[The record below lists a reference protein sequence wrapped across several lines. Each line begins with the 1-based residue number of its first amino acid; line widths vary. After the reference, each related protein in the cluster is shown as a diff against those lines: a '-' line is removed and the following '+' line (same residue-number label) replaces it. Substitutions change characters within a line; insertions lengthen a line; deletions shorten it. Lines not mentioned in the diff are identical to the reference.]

1 MAKTVRHVPGAA
13 IMTLAARERKSL
25 TKPMKK
31 TTRVGIYAG
40 TFDPVHSGHIAFA
53 LQALQAADLDK
64 IYFLPERRPRN
75 KQQVEHFGHR
85 VGMLERALK
94 PHPQFEV
101 LELVDTNFN
110 VGRTLPKL
118 QRQFADSQ
126 LVFLFGSDVVPGLA
140 DWPNAG
146 RFLDSAELVIA
157 IRSRDNRESLRK
169 IIESWPAHPK
179 TVTIFD
185 SYAPDVSSRV
195 VREALRQGKP
205 AIPGLLTS
213 VERYSD
219 RHWLYVSL
227 GG

>member
-1 MAKTVRHVPGAA
+1 MNKTV
-13 IMTLAARERKSL
+13 S
-25 TKPMKK
+25 
-31 TTRVGIYAG
+31 RVGIYAG

-101 LELVDTNFN
+101 LELVDVNFS
-110 VGRTLPKL
+110 VERTLPKL
-118 QRQFADSQ
+118 QKQFTGSQ

-140 DWPNAG
+140 DWPNAK
-146 RFLDSAELVIA
+146 RFLEGTELVIA

-169 IIESWPAHPK
+169 IIESWPSRLK
-179 TVTIFD
+179 SVTIFD
-185 SYAPDVSSRV
+185 SYAPDISSRV

-205 AIPGLLTS
+205 KVPGLLTS

-227 GG
+227 AG